1 MYSFDKLLYLDFF
14 FFFGVATHEVI
25 ITIIINPSI
34 CNSVLKEYSLVL
46 GRIKPN

>member
-1 MYSFDKLLYLDFF
+1 MYSFDKLFYLDFF
-14 FFFGVATHEVI
+14 FFRVATHEVI